1 MVGGD
6 RVGRCGSYGPLF
18 MEIGEISV
26 SIMKRQYAS
35 LGVSEFDLASM
46 IEMGSVFFISLL
58 SSPFFSFATA
68 LPELCWS
75 CICYSYISPLLW
87 LLNGR

>member
-46 IEMGSVFFISLL
+46 IEMGSVFSFHFSLL
-58 SSPFFSFATA
+58 PFF
-68 LPELCWS
+68 LLRRLCRS
-75 CICYSYISPLLW
+75 CVGLVFVIVISPLLW